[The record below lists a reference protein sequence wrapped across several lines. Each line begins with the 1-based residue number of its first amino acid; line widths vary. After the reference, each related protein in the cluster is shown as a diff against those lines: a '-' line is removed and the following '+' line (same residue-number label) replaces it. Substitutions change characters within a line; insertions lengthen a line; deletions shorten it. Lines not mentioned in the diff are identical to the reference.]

1 MKKVFTASFLLS
13 SALFLFL
20 ITPSTSAK
28 ADTLEISPMEETVK
42 TLDTAIDLSTTIDYD
57 NLQITEPDGSTLNFD
72 NIDDMK
78 TYVETFMKPQ
88 KDKEDNVQPYV
99 YGETI
104 IGTEYKYY
112 VFMGYSKYTKDWG
125 KPNAYT
131 TLSGES
137 QTFSHKVATKWGDVT
152 ASYSRSEGV
161 NRTIPAD
168 PSRWSRLAGYADL
181 KIVRTK
187 VTQPSFGTLYF
198 TKATKL
204 NSYIAVKYK

>member
-1 MKKVFTASFLLS
+1 MKKLFTATFLLS

-28 ADTLEISPMEETVK
+28 ADALELSPTEETG
-42 TLDTAIDLSTTIDYD
+42 TTIDLSTTIDYD
-57 NLQITEPDGSTLNFD
+57 NLLITEPNGTTLNFD

-78 TYVETFMKPQ
+78 IYIDTFKKPQ
-88 KDKEDNVQPYV
+88 NDRGDSIQPYV

-104 IGTEYKYY
+104 IGTEYKYFE
-112 VFMGYSKYTKDWG
+112 FMGYSKYTTDWG
-125 KPNAYT
+125 QPNAYT
-131 TLSGES
+131 TLSSES
-137 QTFSHKVATKWGDVT
+137 QTFSHKIATKWGDIT
-152 ASYSRSEGV
+152 ASYNQSQGV

-168 PSRWSRLAGYADL
+168 PKRWSRLAGYADL

-204 NSYIAVKYK
+204 DSYIAVKYK